1 MASAEVLDFERLLA
15 PISEDLPAGDAFRT
29 IDPTGYFEIKRLRDA
44 ARKSEKQFFG
54 DTGESSGDG
63 DEWDQIHDMCI
74 ETIAEKSKDL
84 QIAAWLIE
92 ALIRRHGF
100 AGLRDGF
107 RLVRELSERFWDG
120 IHPRPDEDGVLT
132 TVAPLSGLNGEEGD
146 GPLIPA
152 IGRVCVTNSSSEG
165 PFELW
170 QFRQAHDLEQV
181 EPDKR
186 EQRLSEGWVSLSMF
200 EKSVAGTSPDFFRTL
215 LEDLEQSQEEFA
227 ALEKVLDEKCGKDES
242 GFPLTPPTSR
252 IREALTDAKR
262 TIQGFS
268 RDVLGS
274 SAEGGDD
281 DEAQADQEAGGDGAS
296 AVTVKSNSRG
306 VRTREDAFKLLLEVA
321 DFFKKTEPHSPVS
334 YSLQQVV
341 RWGRMSLPELL
352 KDLIDDSSS
361 RERLFRQVGIVPQ
374 SDED

>member
-1 MASAEVLDFERLLA
+1 MASAEVLDFERLMK
-15 PISEDLPAGDAFRT
+15 PISEELPAGDAFRT

-54 DTGESSGDG
+54 DTSESSGEG

-107 RLVRELSERFWDG
+107 RLVRELSDNFWDG

-132 TVAPLSGLNGEEGD
+132 TVAPLAGLNGEEAD

-152 IGRVCVTNSSSEG
+152 IGRVFVTNGTSEG

-186 EQRLSEGWVSLSMF
+186 EQRLAEGWVSLSMF
-200 EKSVAGTSPDFFRTL
+200 DRAVAETPADFFQNL
-215 LEDLEQSQEEFA
+215 LEDLTQSQEEFA
-227 ALEKVLDEKCGKDES
+227 SLEKVLDEKCGKDDG

-252 IREALTDAKR
+252 IREALEDAKR
-262 TIQGFS
+262 TIEGFS
-268 RDVLGS
+268 RDVLGAA
-274 SAEGGDD
+274 AEEDD
-281 DEAQADQEAGGDGAS
+281 AEAAAVEAGDGA
-296 AVTVKSNSRG
+296 AAMTVKPNQRG

-334 YSLQQVV
+334 YAIQQAV
-341 RWGRMSLPELL
+341 RWGRMTLPELL

-361 RERLFRQVGIVPQ
+361 RERLYRQVGIVQP